1 MKKIKITETQY
12 RRLITE
18 EEGTSILPEILKN
31 KTLIKGN
38 ISIRLERQVR
48 KMINDELAVV
58 DDIFLS
64 KLFPIDKVVD
74 KVIETYLKYV
84 PRIIDSGF
92 FECEIDEGVISKLL
106 REFLIELG
114 GIMYK
119 FIDDIGFVK
128 SKAIAT
134 YIATSGLNLEKGM
147 KQKEEKVR
155 QKMSKIIDKMFF
167 TFPKLYFGLAV
178 RDSIKPY
185 KGLGCNIT
193 KKEKGWWGS
202 HAQLHDIKFFPK
214 VHTKIINKLTF

>member
-1 MKKIKITETQY
+1 MIKLKNLLSEIHFP
-12 RRLITE
+12 LNE
-18 EEGTSILPEILKN
+18 EEGTSVLPEILKK
-31 KTLIKGN
+31 KTLIKAN
-38 ISIRLERQVR
+38 ISLRLERQVR
-48 KMINDELAVV
+48 KMINDELAVA
-58 DDIFLS
+58 DDIFIS

-84 PRIIDSGF
+84 PRIIDSRF
-92 FECEIDEGVISKLL
+92 FECEIDEGAISKLL

-155 QKMSKIIDKMFF
+155 DKMSTIIDKMFF
-167 TFPKLYFGLAV
+167 TFPKLHFVLAV

-185 KGLGCNIT
+185 KGIGCKMT
-193 KKEKGWWGS
+193 KKETGWDG
-202 HAQLHDIKFFPK
+202 AYTQLYDINFLPLIHK
-214 VHTKIINKLTF
+214 KIINKLTF